1 VRIVLDTNVLVS
13 ALLSPSGTPARVL
26 ALVLSGAVTLLHD
39 DRILAE
45 YREVLA
51 RPRLAIPP
59 AEADLVLD
67 YLAQMG
73 VLVVPTPLRLELAD
87 PDDAAFVETSAAAHA
102 DALVTGNLR
111 HYAGVPPALRLAVV
125 TPAEFMERWHELH
138 G

>member
-26 ALVLSGAVTLLHD
+26 ALVLSGAVTLIHD

-59 AEADLVLD
+59 AEAELVLD
-67 YLAQMG
+67 YLAQAG
-73 VLVVPTPLRLELAD
+73 VLVVATPLRLELKD
-87 PDDAAFVETSAAAHA
+87 PDDAAFVETCAAAYA
-102 DALVTGNLR
+102 DALVAGNLR
-111 HYAGVPPALRLAVV
+111 HYAGVPPALRLVVV
-125 TPAEFMERWHELH
+125 TPAEFIERWHDLH